1 MDELVQMVSE
11 KTGIPADAAKT
22 AVTTVVDFIKGK
34 LPGPIASQV
43 DGVLSGDASG
53 AAQGLMGDAAGA
65 LGGLG
70 AAAGALGG
78 TASGGQRPR
87 RVMDG
92 DGRAGE

>member
-43 DGVLSGDASG
+43 DGVLSRDASG

-70 AAAGALGG
+70 AAAGTLGG
-78 TASGGQRPR
+78 ATETATSDA
-87 RVMDG
+87 M
-92 DGRAGE
+92 